1 MWVLTF
7 PITGRS
13 TIDLNGNLATALSD
27 QYVWHVHV
35 CPAVC
40 DSLGGALSYRQR
52 SRGLE
57 WTWVLPLG

>member
-1 MWVLTF
+1 MWSLTF

-13 TIDLNGNLATALSD
+13 TIDLSGNLATALSD

-40 DSLGGALSYRQR
+40 DSLGGCPQLQAAFK
-52 SRGLE
+52 G
-57 WTWVLPLG
+57 P